1 MRKIVVLDGYA
12 ANPGDLSWD
21 EIASLGALSVF
32 DRTAPEMVL
41 NRCKN
46 AEIVIT
52 NKTPLNQETLQ
63 KLPELKMI
71 SVLATGYN
79 VVDIK
84 AANRQNIVVS
94 NVPGYSTQSVAQLV
108 FAYILEFCHHVQRHT
123 DAVKTGAWSQ
133 CKDFCFWNY
142 PLVELEGKTLGI
154 VGYGTIGKAVE
165 KIALAYGMNV
175 LKCASKP
182 REGCTLL
189 EDVLKNS
196 DFITLHC
203 PLTEQTNKLINRTTL
218 ELMKPGAFLINTSR
232 GAVVDDE
239 ALAEAIQ
246 QGRIA
251 GAAMDVLSNVEPPR
265 QDNPML
271 HVENCFITPH
281 LAWATLEARK
291 RLLKVTYENIL
302 AFLSGNPI
310 NTVN

>member
-133 CKDFCFWNY
+133 CK
-142 PLVELEGKTLGI
+142 L
-154 VGYGTIGKAVE
+154 
-165 KIALAYGMNV
+165 
-175 LKCASKP
+175 S
-182 REGCTLL
+182 
-189 EDVLKNS
+189 
-196 DFITLHC
+196 
-203 PLTEQTNKLINRTTL
+203 LIH
-218 ELMKPGAFLINTSR
+218 I
-232 GAVVDDE
+232 
-239 ALAEAIQ
+239 
-246 QGRIA
+246 
-251 GAAMDVLSNVEPPR
+251 
-265 QDNPML
+265 
-271 HVENCFITPH
+271 
-281 LAWATLEARK
+281 
-291 RLLKVTYENIL
+291 
-302 AFLSGNPI
+302 
-310 NTVN
+310 